1 VIGQAIDYGGIDKMY
16 PKIIITILIAAV
28 LGSMSV
34 FRVEQWEQAIVFR
47 FKEVHRTNNEPGIH
61 FMVPLID
68 TAQKF
73 SKQLL
78 NVDQDPQRFLTVEKK
93 DVIVD
98 YYAKWKISNVEKF
111 YTATKGG
118 DFTYA
123 NTLIGQRINTA
134 LRDEFGKRTVQEV
147 VASER
152 GETFDIVQ
160 TATSQLPEELGVT
173 VKDVQTK
180 RIDLPEEV
188 SHSVY
193 ERMRAERLRV
203 AKDFRA
209 RGSEA
214 AERIEAKADR
224 DREVILAEAYRDA
237 ETIRGEGDAQS
248 TEIYAAAFGK
258 NEEFYAMY
266 RSLNAYKNVFS
277 KGNDILLLKPD
288 SEFFKYFNN
297 SKGK

>member
-1 VIGQAIDYGGIDKMY
+1 MY
-16 PKIIITILIAAV
+16 VKIIVALLLLAL
-28 LGSMSV
+28 LGSLSV

-47 FKEVHRTNNEPGIH
+47 FKEVHRTDNKPGLH
-61 FMVPLID
+61 FMLPIAD

-73 SKQLL
+73 STQLL
-78 NVDQDPQRFLTVEKK
+78 NVDQDPQRFLTIEKK

-98 YYAKWKISNVEKF
+98 YYAKWKISNVETF

-118 DFTYA
+118 DFAYA
-123 NTLIGQRINTA
+123 NILIGQRINTA

-147 VASER
+147 VAGER
-152 GETFDIVQ
+152 GEIFDIVQ
-160 TATSQLPEELGVT
+160 SATSQLPEELGVT
-173 VKDVQTK
+173 VMDVQTK

-188 SHSVY
+188 SDSVY
-193 ERMRAERLRV
+193 ERMRAERTRV
-203 AKDFRA
+203 AKGFRA

-237 ETIRGEGDAQS
+237 ETIRGEGDAQA

-258 NEEFYAMY
+258 NEEFYSMY
-266 RSLNAYKNVFS
+266 RSLNAYKNVFG
-277 KGNDILLLKPD
+277 KGDDILLLKPD
-288 SEFFKYFNN
+288 SEFFRYFNKSN
-297 SKGK
+297 VR